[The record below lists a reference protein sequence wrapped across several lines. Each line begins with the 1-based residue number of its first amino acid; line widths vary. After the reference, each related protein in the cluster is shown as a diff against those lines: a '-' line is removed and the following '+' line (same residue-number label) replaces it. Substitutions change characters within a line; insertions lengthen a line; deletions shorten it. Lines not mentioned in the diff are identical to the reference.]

1 MWGAWKDKQFEPKVV
16 LTVKRDMIF
25 RPKGMVRLPRRAGFY
40 LIGILYS
47 FAVAKEYFFVGFCI
61 KKEKGAG
68 RYAMSENFDKKDN
81 RIAVV
86 SILVA
91 DRSVS
96 DKVNG
101 FLSEYGELILG
112 RMWIP
117 YKEKGVSVLSVVMD
131 APVEVTNALTGK
143 LGRLSGVSVKAL
155 FGKI

>member
-1 MWGAWKDKQFEPKVV
+1 MN
-16 LTVKRDMIF
+16 
-25 RPKGMVRLPRRAGFY
+25 
-40 LIGILYS
+40 
-47 FAVAKEYFFVGFCI
+47 
-61 KKEKGAG
+61 
-68 RYAMSENFDKKDN
+68 ENFDKKDN

-86 SILVA
+86 SILIA

-96 DKVNG
+96 EKVNG
-101 FLSEYGELILG
+101 FLSEYGEWVLG
-112 RMWIP
+112 RMGIP

>member
-1 MWGAWKDKQFEPKVV
+1 M
-16 LTVKRDMIF
+16 
-25 RPKGMVRLPRRAGFY
+25 
-40 LIGILYS
+40 
-47 FAVAKEYFFVGFCI
+47 
-61 KKEKGAG
+61 KKEIG
-68 RYAMSENFDKKDN
+68 RYEMSENFDKIDN

-86 SILVA
+86 SVLVS

-101 FLSEYGELILG
+101 FLSEYGEWILG
-112 RMWIP
+112 RMGIP

-131 APVEVTNALTGK
+131 APVEITNALTGK